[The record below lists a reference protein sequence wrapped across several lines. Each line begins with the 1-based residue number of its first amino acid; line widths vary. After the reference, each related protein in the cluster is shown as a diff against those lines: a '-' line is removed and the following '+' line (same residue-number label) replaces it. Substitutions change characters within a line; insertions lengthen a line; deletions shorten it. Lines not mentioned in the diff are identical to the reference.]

1 MGGAVAPIVKPI
13 AKVTDKVIGT
23 DLSGQKAQAQTQQA
37 QAQVQQAQAKVAE
50 MQAEKVA
57 EAASPMQA
65 SRAEEQAGSRL
76 RGARRRGRQLLSDAR
91 LNAEAGIQ
99 TLGGGNNLG

>member
-1 MGGAVAPIVKPI
+1 MGGFVAPIVKPVT
-13 AKVTDKVIGT
+13 KVVDKVAGT

-37 QAQVQQAQAKVAE
+37 QAKVAE
-50 MQAEKVA
+50 MQAEKAA

-91 LNAEAGIQ
+91 LNPEAGIQ